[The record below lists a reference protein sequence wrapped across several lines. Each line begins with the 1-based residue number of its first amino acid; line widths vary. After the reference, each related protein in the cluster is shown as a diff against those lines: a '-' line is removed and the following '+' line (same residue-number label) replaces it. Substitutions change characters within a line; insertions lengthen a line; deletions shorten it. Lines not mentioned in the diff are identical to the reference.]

1 MTAAAKAKACE
12 KSLASGNPRPRSV
25 VVNDRL
31 QPNDNS
37 VLKEET
43 KTAMSALFNR
53 RILIVEDDR
62 QVAMS
67 LRNVLK
73 IIGAEVVGP
82 VHSLGKAVGA
92 IESEPDIDAAVVDVN
107 LGGAM
112 AYPVANALLVR
123 DIPFVFTSGYED
135 DVLHGR
141 YPGIRNCLKPYVF
154 AKMEEA
160 LGSAIT
166 ERQGQSTTP

>member
-1 MTAAAKAKACE
+1 MAI
-12 KSLASGNPRPRSV
+12 
-25 VVNDRL
+25 
-31 QPNDNS
+31 
-37 VLKEET
+37 
-43 KTAMSALFNR
+43 SALHDR
-53 RILIVEDDR
+53 RILIVEDEYL
-62 QVAMS
+62 VAMS
-67 LRNVLK
+67 LRDALQSVGS
-73 IIGAEVVGP
+73 IVIGP
-82 VHSLGKAVGA
+82 VASVEKAIKA